1 MAKKLLRN
9 LAGEIVRT
17 PSGALMYEEDG
28 LSCCCADCCCITHPD
43 RVEFSLHGIRDK
55 TDGDCPEC
63 DDIDLSTFTVTL
75 GDRESL
81 GYDCK
86 RYIVYEDP
94 AYQTTSYNFCSEQYD
109 GGSCRVVLR
118 ASFSCWRWPANSA
131 LDSRIRLQLGLKLD
145 CRDPTYSFWRGYPS
159 LCGEKIIYIP
169 SISPAE
175 HSRFDCIGQDWSG
188 ISMSR
193 GPSGTECRYGDDWYA
208 DAVLISD

>member
-43 RVEFSLHGIRDK
+43 RVEFSLHSIEDK

-63 DDIDLSTFTVTL
+63 DDIDQSTFTVTL
-75 GDRESL
+75 ADRPDPDL
-81 GYDCK
+81 YDCK
-86 RYIVYEDP
+86 RYGVNEDP
-94 AYQTTSYNFCSEQYD
+94 ANQTTSYNFCSEQYD
-109 GGSCRVVLR
+109 GGSCRVVLN
-118 ASFSCWRWPANSA
+118 ASFTCWRWPANNA
-131 LDSRIRLQLGLKLD
+131 TDSYLKLELD
-145 CRDPTYSFWRGYPS
+145 VRFECRDPTDSFWQVYLS
-159 LCGEKIIYIP
+159 LGGEKRIDIP

-193 GPSGTECRYGDDWYA
+193 GPSGTECDVTGAYA